1 MGTLRDLWAGRLSLA
16 ETLGIWGLLRGLMLN
31 AGCSAVA
38 LAIWLTSDRAS
49 TTAIALF
56 IHYLPVPYN
65 VVIAVGGWRAASR
78 PGHSPRTRA
87 LGRAAA
93 LAMAAVFMLV

>member
-1 MGTLRDLWAGRLSLA
+1 MDALRDLWAGRLPLA
-16 ETLGIWGLLRGLMLN
+16 ETLGTWGLLRGLMLN

-38 LAIWLTSDRAS
+38 LGIWLTNDDPAAG
-49 TTAIALF
+49 AIALV

-78 PGHSPRTRA
+78 PEQAPRTRA

-93 LAMAAVFMLV
+93 LALAALFMLV

>member
-1 MGTLRDLWAGRLSLA
+1 MGTLRELWAGRLPLA

-38 LAIWLTSDRAS
+38 LSIWLTSDRAAAS
-49 TTAIALF
+49 AFALF

-65 VVIAVGGWRAASR
+65 VVIAVGGWRAASQ
-78 PGHSPRTRA
+78 PGRSPRTRA

-93 LAMAAVFMLV
+93 LVMAALFMLV

>member
-1 MGTLRDLWAGRLSLA
+1 MGTLRDLWSGRLPLA
-16 ETLGIWGLLRGLMLN
+16 ETLGIWGLLRGVMLN
-31 AGCSAVA
+31 AGCSALA

-49 TTAIALF
+49 AAAFALF

-78 PGHSPRTRA
+78 PEHAPRTRA

-93 LAMAAVFMLV
+93 LAMAALFMLV

>member
-1 MGTLRDLWAGRLSLA
+1 VGALRDLWAGRLPLA
-16 ETLGIWGLLRGLMLN
+16 ETLGLWGLLRGLILN
-31 AGCSAVA
+31 AGCSVVA
-38 LAIWLTSDRAS
+38 LSIWLTNDHPA
-49 TTAIALF
+49 AVVIALV

-78 PGHSPRTRA
+78 PEHSARTRV

-93 LAMAAVFMLV
+93 LAMAALFMLV

>member
-1 MGTLRDLWAGRLSLA
+1 MDALRDLWAGRLPLG
-16 ETLGIWGLLRGLMLN
+16 ETLGTWGLLRGLMLN

-38 LAIWLTSDRAS
+38 LSIWLTNDHRAAA
-49 TTAIALF
+49 AIALV

-65 VVIAVGGWRAASR
+65 VAIAVGGWRAASR
-78 PGHSPRTRA
+78 PEHSPRTRA

-93 LAMAAVFMLV
+93 LALAALFMLV

>member
-1 MGTLRDLWAGRLSLA
+1 VGTLRDLWAGRLPLA
-16 ETLGIWGLLRGLMLN
+16 ETLGTWSLLRGLMLN

-38 LAIWLTSDRAS
+38 LAIWLTSDRSVTSAL
-49 TTAIALF
+49 ALF
-56 IHYLPVPYN
+56 IHWLPVPYN

-78 PGHSPRTRA
+78 PEHPPRTRA

-93 LAMAAVFMLV
+93 LAMAAVFMLL